1 MEALDK
7 TFTKY
12 GEEVYPYYYKDDLA
26 ERIYV
31 KGSPSDK
38 QLENNVCTI
47 IFKVEHCSV
56 HITEIPLTGY
66 ENKGYGSVAM
76 RALIKHSINKGYLG
90 ITGLLAPYDPSHAPR
105 LIYFYEKNSFDI
117 KLNSNRDR
125 GKIQLDL
132 TNPNKLLKNLTTIPF
147 QERISLLENQL
158 KMQRQKEKEL
168 QEKIASLEH
177 DIANE
182 SKVLKFLKRF
192 FKKYL

>member
-1 MEALDK
+1 MKAFDK

-12 GEEVYPYYYKDDLA
+12 GVEAYPYYYGDDSYG
-26 ERIYV
+26 RIIV
-31 KGSPSDK
+31 KSSPSDD
-38 QLENNVCTI
+38 LYENTVFRI

-66 ENKGYGSVAM
+66 ENEGYGSVAM

-90 ITGLLAPYDPSHAPR
+90 ITGLLVPYDPAHAPR
-105 LIYFYEKNSFDI
+105 LIYFYEKNRFDI
-117 KLNSNRDR
+117 KLNSNGDS

-132 TNPNKLLKNLTTIPF
+132 TNPSELL
-147 QERISLLENQL
+147 ERITLLENKLEEQ
-158 KMQRQKEKEL
+158 KQKEKEL

-182 SKVLKFLKRF
+182 SKLLKFLK
-192 FKKYL
+192 KYI